1 MIAAIVSGALLQ
13 AGRTPFYSRTRCHS
27 SEDLSEFHHRG
38 EMKQE
43 PGIET
48 VEEFKLCI
56 AADHRWQ
63 A

>member
-1 MIAAIVSGALLQ
+1 VSGALLQ
-13 AGRTPFYSRTRCHS
+13 AGRTPVLLPYALPAAGFIGIS
-27 SEDLSEFHHRG
+27 SQIHHRG

-43 PGIET
+43 RRIET